1 MFLATKVVIV
11 HPPNSFLALQVFLS
25 TTARAFGYFIGY
37 QVYQTFQNIYNL
49 EKMAVAFMKM
59 LDPARR
65 AHPTHRPYAGPAS
78 AFLKSP
84 PASALPWPK
93 FIKSST
99 PESKSLIIDSPY
111 TTPASPLDVG
121 KQSDP
126 ISPHSAHEITT
137 TEGETTRRYLSPTQ
151 TN

>member
-11 HPPNSFLALQVFLS
+11 HPNSFLTSQVILS
-25 TTARAFGYFIGY
+25 TTARVFDYFIGY
-37 QVYQTFQNIYNL
+37 QVHQTFQNIYNL

-99 PESKSLIIDSPY
+99 PRSESPDIDSPY
-111 TTPASPLDVG
+111 TTPASPPEIG
-121 KQSDP
+121 KKSGAV
-126 ISPHSAHEITT
+126 SPHFTNEITT
-137 TEGETTRRYLSPTQ
+137 TEGEKTKGFLSPSQ
-151 TN
+151 TD